1 MGCNCGGGGMSASR
15 LYPSPA
21 QPGPGETWEVTY
33 PDGAVEVFRA
43 KWQAEHATSIKG
55 GSYRRVTTGPRK

>member
-15 LYPSPA
+15 LYPAP
-21 QPGPGETWEVTY
+21 PTGRGEKWEAVY
-33 PDGAVEVFRA
+33 PDGSTEVFRA

-55 GSYRRVTTGPRK
+55 GSYRRVTTGPRR